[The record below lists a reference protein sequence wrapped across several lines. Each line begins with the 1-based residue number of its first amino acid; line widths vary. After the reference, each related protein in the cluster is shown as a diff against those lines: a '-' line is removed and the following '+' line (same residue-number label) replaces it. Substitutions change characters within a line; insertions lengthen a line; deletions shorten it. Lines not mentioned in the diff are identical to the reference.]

1 MHVLRLGFVLFGI
14 VLDKAYFFSFMLK
27 LGSAAV
33 TGITALLAL
42 RNDKIASELQECT
55 TLTDAQAAV
64 LKGFG
69 KMNSMCTYN
78 ITVSSFGYTV
88 HEPTA

>member
-1 MHVLRLGFVLFGI
+1 MLFGI

-42 RNDKIASELQECT
+42 RNDEIASGLQECRE
-55 TLTDAQAAV
+55 LTRAQVDV
-64 LKGFG
+64 LTGFG
-69 KMNSMCTYN
+69 KMNSTCTYN

-88 HEPTA
+88 H

>member
-14 VLDKAYFFSFMLK
+14 VLDKAYFFSFLLK
-27 LGSAAV
+27 LGSVAV

-42 RNDKIASELQECT
+42 REDTIASEQQECT

-64 LKGFG
+64 LTGFG
-69 KMNSMCTYN
+69 KMNSECTYN
-78 ITVSSFGYTV
+78 ITVSSFGYIV
-88 HEPTA
+88 H